1 MDSNTVTRPVCPR
14 CGSPISWVE
23 MQRKGGRV
31 YYVAVHYL
39 GCVRV
44 GDRVRKQVRKCY
56 LGPEKYDYVTRLHQD
71 LGIEFRGAVDERR
84 VIYYLDA
91 FMTSLTKIEL
101 DKETLIEIINKLKHL
116 TSRLEEYVNEKDE

>member
-1 MDSNTVTRPVCPR
+1 MDSNTVTRPACPR
-14 CGSPISWVE
+14 CGSSISWVE
-23 MQRKGGRV
+23 KQRKGGRI

-39 GCVRV
+39 GYVRV

-56 LGPEKYDYVTRLHQD
+56 LGPEEYDYVTRLHQD
-71 LGIEFRGAVDERR
+71 VGLTLEGAVSDRR
-84 VIYYLDA
+84 VIHYLDA

-116 TSRLEEYVNEKDE
+116 TSRLEEYVEKDE